1 LVSLVEYSE
10 RKIREDIVN
19 VMRNLYRRGLVSALS
34 GNVSVRVP
42 GTNYV
47 WITPSGIFKGGLTV
61 DDLVKIDL
69 DGNVVEGFRRPSSEW
84 RFHVVVYRVRPE
96 INAVIHAHNPVT
108 VAFSLSGLRL
118 DESLL
123 SEVMLFI
130 KRIEYI
136 PLVEPGTEALA
147 SLVAEKVSKGSNAII
162 LERHGVIGLGR
173 DLYEAEMIV
182 ESLEDLANVH
192 LLSRLIRFLFSM
204 P

>member
-1 LVSLVEYSE
+1 VSYYEK
-10 RKIREDIVN
+10 RIREDIVN

-34 GNVSVRVP
+34 GNASIRVP
-42 GTNYV
+42 GTNCI

-69 DGNVVEGFRRPSSEW
+69 EGNVVEGFRKPSSEW
-84 RFHVVVYRVRPE
+84 RFHVAIYKSRPD

-123 SEVMLFI
+123 SEVMYFI

-136 PLVEPGTEALA
+136 PLVEPGTETLA
-147 SLVAEKVSKGSNAII
+147 KLVADRVSRGSNAII
-162 LERHGVIGLGR
+162 LERHGVIGVGK
-173 DLYEAEMIV
+173 DIYEAEMIV
-182 ESLEDLANVH
+182 ESLEDLANVQ
-192 LLSRLIRFLFSM
+192 LLSGLIRFLFSLS
-204 P
+204 

>member
-1 LVSLVEYSE
+1 VLLVSYDEK
-10 RKIREDIVN
+10 RIRGDIVD

-34 GNVSVRVP
+34 GNASIRVP
-42 GTNYV
+42 GTNCV

-69 DGNVVEGFRRPSSEW
+69 EGNVVEGFRKPSSEW
-84 RFHVVVYRVRPE
+84 RFHVAIYKARPD

-123 SEVMLFI
+123 SEVMYFI

-136 PLVEPGTEALA
+136 PLVEPGTETLA
-147 SLVAEKVSKGSNAII
+147 KLVADKVSRGSNAII
-162 LERHGVIGLGR
+162 LERHGVIGIGK
-173 DLYEAEMIV
+173 DIYEAEMIV
-182 ESLEDLANVH
+182 ESLEDLANVQ
-192 LLSRLIRFLFSM
+192 LLSGLIRFLFSLS
-204 P
+204 

>member
-1 LVSLVEYSE
+1 MLLVSYDEK
-10 RKIREDIVN
+10 RIRGDIVD

-34 GNVSVRVP
+34 GNASIRVP
-42 GTNYV
+42 GTNCV

-69 DGNVVEGFRRPSSEW
+69 EGNVVEGFRKPSSEW
-84 RFHVVVYRVRPE
+84 RFHVAIYKARPD

-123 SEVMLFI
+123 SEVMYFI

-136 PLVEPGTEALA
+136 PLVEPGTETLA
-147 SLVAEKVSKGSNAII
+147 KLVADKVSRGSNAII
-162 LERHGVIGLGR
+162 LERHGVIGIGK
-173 DLYEAEMIV
+173 DIYEAEMIV
-182 ESLEDLANVH
+182 ESLEDLANVQ
-192 LLSRLIRFLFSM
+192 LLSGLIRFLFSLS
-204 P
+204 

>member
-1 LVSLVEYSE
+1 LLVSYYEK
-10 RKIREDIVN
+10 RIREDIVN

-34 GNVSVRVP
+34 GNASMRVP
-42 GTNYV
+42 GTNCI

-69 DGNVVEGFRRPSSEW
+69 EGNVVEGFRKPSSEW
-84 RFHVVVYRVRPE
+84 RFHVAIYKSRPD

-123 SEVMLFI
+123 SEVMYFI

-136 PLVEPGTEALA
+136 PLVEPGTETLA
-147 SLVAEKVSKGSNAII
+147 KLVADRVSRGSNAII
-162 LERHGVIGLGR
+162 LERHGVIGVGK
-173 DLYEAEMIV
+173 DIYEAEMIV
-182 ESLEDLANVH
+182 ESLEDLANVQ
-192 LLSRLIRFLFSM
+192 LLSGLIRFLFSLS
-204 P
+204 

>member
-1 LVSLVEYSE
+1 MLVSYDEK
-10 RKIREDIVN
+10 RIRGDIVD

-34 GNVSVRVP
+34 GNASIRVP
-42 GTNYV
+42 GTNCV

-69 DGNVVEGFRRPSSEW
+69 EGNVVEGFRKPSSEW
-84 RFHVVVYRVRPE
+84 RFHVAIYKARPD

-123 SEVMLFI
+123 SEVMYFI

-136 PLVEPGTEALA
+136 PLVEPGTETLA
-147 SLVAEKVSKGSNAII
+147 KLVADKVSRGSNAII
-162 LERHGVIGLGR
+162 LERHGVIGIGK
-173 DLYEAEMIV
+173 DIYEAEMIV
-182 ESLEDLANVH
+182 ESLEDLANVQ
-192 LLSRLIRFLFSM
+192 LLSGLIRFLFSLS
-204 P
+204 

>member
-1 LVSLVEYSE
+1 MLLVSYYEK
-10 RKIREDIVN
+10 RIREDIVN

-34 GNVSVRVP
+34 GNASIRVP
-42 GTNYV
+42 DTNCI

-69 DGNVVEGFRRPSSEW
+69 EGNVIEGFRRPSSEW
-84 RFHVVVYRVRPE
+84 RFHVAIYNARPD

-123 SEVMLFI
+123 SEVMYFI

-136 PLVEPGTEALA
+136 PLVEPGTETLA
-147 SLVAEKVSKGSNAII
+147 KLVADRVSRGGNAII
-162 LERHGVIGLGR
+162 LERHGVIGVGK
-173 DLYEAEMIV
+173 DIYEAEMIV
-182 ESLEDLANVH
+182 ESLEDLANVQ
-192 LLSRLIRFLFSM
+192 LLSGLIRFLFSLS
-204 P
+204 

>member
-1 LVSLVEYSE
+1 VSYDEK
-10 RKIREDIVN
+10 RIRGDIVD

-34 GNVSVRVP
+34 GNASIRVP
-42 GTNYV
+42 GTNCV

-69 DGNVVEGFRRPSSEW
+69 EGNVVEGFRKPSSEW
-84 RFHVVVYRVRPE
+84 RFHVAIYKARPD

-123 SEVMLFI
+123 SEVMYFI

-136 PLVEPGTEALA
+136 PLVEPGTETLA
-147 SLVAEKVSKGSNAII
+147 KLVADKVSRGSNAII
-162 LERHGVIGLGR
+162 LERHGVIGIGK
-173 DLYEAEMIV
+173 DIYEAEMIV
-182 ESLEDLANVH
+182 ESLEDLANVQ
-192 LLSRLIRFLFSM
+192 LLSGLIRFLFSLS
-204 P
+204 

>member
-1 LVSLVEYSE
+1 VSYYEK
-10 RKIREDIVN
+10 RIREDIVN

-34 GNVSVRVP
+34 GNASMRVP
-42 GTNYV
+42 GTNCI

-69 DGNVVEGFRRPSSEW
+69 EGNVVEGFRKPSSEW
-84 RFHVVVYRVRPE
+84 RFHVAIYKSRPD

-123 SEVMLFI
+123 SEVMYFI

-136 PLVEPGTEALA
+136 PLVEPGTETLA
-147 SLVAEKVSKGSNAII
+147 KLVADRVSRGSNAII
-162 LERHGVIGLGR
+162 LERHGVIGVGK
-173 DLYEAEMIV
+173 DIYEAEMIV
-182 ESLEDLANVH
+182 ESLEDLANVQ
-192 LLSRLIRFLFSM
+192 LLSGLIRFLFSLS
-204 P
+204 

>member
-1 LVSLVEYSE
+1 VLLVSYYEK
-10 RKIREDIVN
+10 RIREDIVN

-34 GNVSVRVP
+34 GNASIRVP
-42 GTNYV
+42 GTNCI

-69 DGNVVEGFRRPSSEW
+69 EGNVVEGFRKPSSEW
-84 RFHVVVYRVRPE
+84 RFHVAIYKSRPD

-123 SEVMLFI
+123 SEVMYFI

-136 PLVEPGTEALA
+136 PLVEPGTETLA
-147 SLVAEKVSKGSNAII
+147 KLVADSVSRGSNAII
-162 LERHGVIGLGR
+162 LERHGVIGVGK
-173 DLYEAEMIV
+173 DIYEAEMIV
-182 ESLEDLANVH
+182 ESLEDLANVQ
-192 LLSRLIRFLFSM
+192 LLSGLIRFLFSLS
-204 P
+204 

>member
-1 LVSLVEYSE
+1 VSYYEK
-10 RKIREDIVN
+10 RIREDIVN

-34 GNVSVRVP
+34 GNASTRVP
-42 GTNYV
+42 GTNCI

-69 DGNVVEGFRRPSSEW
+69 EGNVVEGFRKPSSEW
-84 RFHVVVYRVRPE
+84 RFHVAIYKSRPD

-123 SEVMLFI
+123 SEVMYFI

-136 PLVEPGTEALA
+136 PLVEPGTETLA
-147 SLVAEKVSKGSNAII
+147 KLVADRVSRGSNAII
-162 LERHGVIGLGR
+162 LERHGVIGVGK
-173 DLYEAEMIV
+173 DIYEAEMIV
-182 ESLEDLANVH
+182 ESLEDLANVQ
-192 LLSRLIRFLFSM
+192 LLSGLIRFLFSLS
-204 P
+204 

>member
-1 LVSLVEYSE
+1 MLLVSYYEK
-10 RKIREDIVN
+10 RIREDIVN

-34 GNVSVRVP
+34 GNASIRVP
-42 GTNYV
+42 GTNCI

-69 DGNVVEGFRRPSSEW
+69 EGNVVEGFRKPSSEW
-84 RFHVVVYRVRPE
+84 RFHVAIYKSRPD

-123 SEVMLFI
+123 SEVMYFI

-136 PLVEPGTEALA
+136 PLVEPGTETLA
-147 SLVAEKVSKGSNAII
+147 KLVADRVSRGSNAII
-162 LERHGVIGLGR
+162 LERHGVIGVGK
-173 DLYEAEMIV
+173 DIYEAEMIV
-182 ESLEDLANVH
+182 ESLEDLANVQ
-192 LLSRLIRFLFSM
+192 LLSGLIRFLFSLS
-204 P
+204 